1 MAPLGV
7 WTSNLLFLKKNML
20 KIGRAEK
27 TSQKNKDID
36 QRLSSKPEGATID
49 PTELK
54 RDWEERGYGCDI
66 WTDLPG
72 QEWKDFVH
80 DTDELVMLT
89 EGDIELTFQGNTIRP
104 KLGEEVYI
112 PAGAKHTVRNV
123 GSTHSRWYYGY
134 RQKR

>member
-1 MAPLGV
+1 M
-7 WTSNLLFLKKNML
+7 KND
-20 KIGRAEK
+20 RPEK
-27 TSQKNKDID
+27 TLQKNKDID
-36 QRLSSKPEGATID
+36 QRLSNNPDGATMD
-49 PTELK
+49 ATELQ
-54 RDWEERGYGCDI
+54 RDWAERGFSCGL

-80 DTDELVMLT
+80 DTDELLMRRA
-89 EGDIELTFQGNTIRP
+89 GDIEIMFQGNTVRP

-112 PAGAKHTVRNV
+112 PAGAMHTVRNV

>member
-1 MAPLGV
+1 MGI
-7 WTSNLLFLKKNML
+7 
-20 KIGRAEK
+20 IGTEK

-36 QRLSSKPEGATID
+36 RRLSSNPEGATME
-49 PTELK
+49 PTGLK
-54 RDWEERGYGCDI
+54 LDWAERGYSCDI

-72 QEWKDFVH
+72 QEWKDYVH
-80 DTDELVMLT
+80 ATDELLMLS
-89 EGDIELTFQGNTIRP
+89 EGDIEIIFQGKTVRP

-112 PAGAKHTVRNV
+112 PAGAMHTVRNI

>member
-1 MAPLGV
+1 MGALID
-7 WTSNLLFLKKNML
+7 NLLIFKENILNSD
-20 KIGRAEK
+20 RAEK

-36 QRLSSKPEGATID
+36 LCLSSNPEGAKMDPID
-49 PTELK
+49 LE
-54 RDWEERGYGCDI
+54 RDWDERGYSCAI

-80 DTDELVMLT
+80 DTDELLMLM
-89 EGDIELTFQGNTIRP
+89 EGDIETTIQGNTLRP
-104 KLGEEVYI
+104 KLGDEVYI
-112 PAGAKHTVRNV
+112 PAGAMHTVRNV

>member
-1 MAPLGV
+1 MN
-7 WTSNLLFLKKNML
+7 TD
-20 KIGRAEK
+20 RAEK

-36 QRLSSKPEGATID
+36 LRLFSNPEGAKMD
-49 PTELK
+49 PTDLE
-54 RDWEERGYGCDI
+54 RDWDERGYSWAM

-80 DTDELVMLT
+80 DTDELLMLT
-89 EGDIELTFQGNTIRP
+89 EGDIEITIQGNTVRP

-112 PAGAKHTVRNV
+112 PAGAMHTVRNV